1 MSDSGAE
8 PSPKN
13 NNNDTQKQNGHVLK
27 ELKETNEIVD
37 PFFNDVLSKLTP
49 LKKVQVKA

>member
-1 MSDSGAE
+1 MSDSATE
-8 PSPKN
+8 PAPKN
-13 NNNDTQKQNGHVLK
+13 NNNETRKQNGHVLK

-49 LKKVQVKA
+49 LKKVQVTA